1 MNSFLP
7 VILSVSEGSS
17 TASACA
23 HRAGFFPPLPLRVR
37 MTRKLVVYSI
47 VTADSKRGGHA
58 DVFHGVAPPAS
69 HAGGMARVPLVVTW
83 LLALM
88 VLNGRAADYPVRP
101 ITFIVPWGAG
111 GGTDAV
117 GRIMASLLER
127 DLGRPVNVV
136 NRTGGSGVVGHSA
149 IANARPD
156 GYTIGILTVEIAMM
170 HHQKLTAL
178 TGASF
183 TPLGL
188 INLDPTAIQV
198 RHDSPYQGLG
208 DLLGAVRAQPG
219 KLKASGTA
227 QGGIW
232 HVALCGLL
240 QEQKIA
246 PDAIVWVPSASN
258 AAGLLDLVAGG
269 VDLVPGSHPE
279 GRSLIDA
286 GKVKS
291 LAVLDDQRS
300 ALYPKVPTGSE
311 AIGTKWR
318 MGAWRGIGAP
328 KNLPKPVEARL
339 QAAVKKA
346 YESKEF
352 AEFMNQRG
360 FGMRW
365 AGPAEFAAFMAEE
378 DAKMG
383 PLMRAV
389 GLAK

>member
-1 MNSFLP
+1 M
-7 VILSVSEGSS
+7 
-17 TASACA
+17 T
-23 HRAGFFPPLPLRVR
+23 RLPLAVFW
-37 MTRKLVVYSI
+37 LV
-47 VTADSKRGGHA
+47 A
-58 DVFHGVAPPAS
+58 
-69 HAGGMARVPLVVTW
+69 LV
-83 LLALM
+83 LAA
-88 VLNGRAADYPVRP
+88 RAAEYPVRP

-149 IANARPD
+149 IASARPD

-178 TGASF
+178 NGASF

-198 RHDSPYQGLG
+198 REFKASRPDGSPQDTPYQTL
-208 DLLGAVRAQPG
+208 DQLMADIRAHPG

-240 QEQKIA
+240 QEQKIP
-246 PDAIVWVPSASN
+246 PDAVRWVPSASN
-258 AAGLLDLVAGG
+258 AAGVLDLVADG

-291 LAVLDDQRS
+291 LAILDERRS
-300 ALYPKVPTGSE
+300 RLYPNVPTGAE
-311 AIGTKWR
+311 AIGTKWS

-328 KNLPKPVEARL
+328 KNLPKAIEARL

-346 YESKEF
+346 YESKEY
-352 AEFMNQRG
+352 AEFMTQRG

-365 AGPAEFAAFMAEE
+365 AAPAEFAAFMAEE
-378 DAKMG
+378 DAKFG
-383 PLMRAV
+383 VVMRAV
-389 GLAK
+389 GLVK